1 MRGRTMYVA
10 VLLVA
15 AILGGSW
22 LVRRG
27 LATPARRGRLTSA
40 QGQRLLNDVMQ
51 RVQSSWVDSTNTDG
65 LYRRA
70 AIGIVQQLG
79 DPNSAYLSA
88 DRLRRLREVTT
99 GNYRGVGLS
108 VDQREGWI
116 VVTATR
122 AGSPADRAGIQVG
135 DRLVELD
142 GQSMKGWSFDEARNA
157 LRGPLGSALA
167 LSIERNGAKIPLKL
181 ERSDIH
187 VSSVTRMTMLD
198 GNVAYFA
205 VTSFSDST
213 ALEVGNTLDSLV
225 KAGATSLVLD
235 LRGNPGGLLVQGVA
249 VADLFLDRGQKIAT
263 TKGRMAGA
271 NASFTDTAPQRW
283 PKLPI
288 VVLVNAGTASSAE
301 IVAGALQ
308 DHDRAVVLGR
318 QSYGKGSAQALIN
331 LDDGAALKLTNA
343 LWFTPAGRSIDRP
356 HRIVRRGAE
365 DDTVVTDTIRPK
377 YRTDKGRTVLGGG
390 GIAPDMIVG
399 DSALAPAEKA
409 WVRAVGTRVPQFR
422 DALSAYATEVTRR
435 RLVRDADFT
444 VTPEMRDGLYKTME
458 ARSVIVSRKTYDD
471 AREAVDR
478 VLGSEIAR
486 QAFGIPGAQ
495 HRAVKHDEVIA
506 KAAALLRGVTAPA
519 DLLSRVGSTAG
530 SPH

>member
-1 MRGRTMYVA
+1 MRGRTIYVA

-15 AILGGSW
+15 VILGGSW

-40 QGQRLLNDVMQ
+40 QGQRLLNEVMQ
-51 RVQSSWVDSTNTDG
+51 RVQSSWVDSTSTDA

-70 AIGIVQQLG
+70 AIGIVQELG

-122 AGSPADRAGIQVG
+122 AGQPADRAGIQVG

-142 GQSMKGWSFDEARNA
+142 GHSMKGWSFDEARNA

-187 VSSVTRMTMLD
+187 VSSVTRMAMLD
-198 GNVAYFA
+198 DNVAYFA

-249 VADLFLDRGQKIAT
+249 VAELFLDPGQKIVT

-288 VVLVNAGTASSAE
+288 VVL
-301 IVAGALQ
+301 
-308 DHDRAVVLGR
+308 GR

-331 LDDGAALKLTNA
+331 LEDGAALKLTNA

-365 DDTVVTDTIRPK
+365 DDTVATDTIRPK

-390 GIAPDMIVG
+390 GIAPDLIVG

-435 RLVRDADFT
+435 KLVQDADFT
-444 VTPEMRDGLYKTME
+444 VTPEMRDGLYKMME

-478 VLGSEIAR
+478 VLGSEIVR

-495 HRAVKHDEVIA
+495 HRAVKNDEVIA
-506 KAAALLRGVTAPA
+506 KAAALLRGVAAPA
-519 DLLSRVGSTAG
+519 DLLARVESAAR

>member
-1 MRGRTMYVA
+1 MRGRAFYVA
-10 VLLVA
+10 LLLVA
-15 AILGGSW
+15 VIVGGSW

-27 LATPARRGRLTSA
+27 LAAPAQRGRLTTA
-40 QGQRLLNDVMQ
+40 QGQRLLRDVLQ
-51 RVQSSWVDSTNTDG
+51 RVQSSWVDSTNTDE

-70 AIGIVQQLG
+70 AIGIVQELG

-88 DRLRRLREVTT
+88 DRVRRLREVTT

-108 VDQREGWI
+108 ADQREGWI

-122 AGSPADRAGIQVG
+122 AGAPADRAGIQVG
-135 DRLVELD
+135 DRLVEID

-187 VSSVTRMTMLD
+187 VSSVTRMAMLD
-198 GNVAYFA
+198 IRVAYFA

-249 VADLFLDRGQKIAT
+249 VADLFLDPGQKIVT
-263 TKGRMAGA
+263 TKGRMPGA

-318 QSYGKGSAQALIN
+318 QSYGKGSAQALIK

-343 LWFTPAGRSIDRP
+343 LWYTPAGRSIDRP
-356 HRIVRRGAE
+356 HRIARRGAD
-365 DDTVVTDTIRPK
+365 DDTAATDAIRPK
-377 YRTDKGRTVLGGG
+377 YRTDNGRTVLGGG
-390 GIAPDMIVG
+390 GIAPDMIIG
-399 DSALAPAEKA
+399 DSVLAPAEKA
-409 WVRAVGTRVPQFR
+409 WVRAVGTKVPQFR
-422 DALSAYATEVTRR
+422 EALSAYATDVTRR
-435 RLVRDADFT
+435 KLMKDADFT
-444 VTPEMRDGLYKTME
+444 VTSELRDGLFKMME
-458 ARSVIVSRKTYDD
+458 SKNVIVARRTYDD
-471 AREAVDR
+471 AHEAIDR
-478 VLGSEIAR
+478 VLGSEIAL

-495 HRAVKHDEVIA
+495 RRAVKHDDVIS
-506 KAAALLRGVTAPA
+506 KAAALLRGVAAPA
-519 DLLSRVGSTAG
+519 ELLARVETAAG

>member
-1 MRGRTMYVA
+1 MRGRAFYVA

-15 AILGGSW
+15 VIAAGSW

-27 LATPARRGRLTSA
+27 LATPTQRGRLTSA
-40 QGQRLLNDVMQ
+40 QGQRLLSDVMQ
-51 RVQSSWVDSTNTDG
+51 RVQASWVDSTNTDE

-70 AIGIVQQLG
+70 AIGVVQELG
-79 DPNSAYLSA
+79 DPNSAYLTA

-122 AGSPADRAGIQVG
+122 AGSPADRSGIQVG

-157 LRGPLGSALA
+157 LRGPIGSALA

-187 VSSVTRMTMLD
+187 VSSVTRMSMLP

-205 VTSFSDST
+205 VLSFSDST
-213 ALEVGNTLDSLV
+213 ALEVANTLDSLV

-249 VADLFLDRGQKIAT
+249 VADLFLDPGQKIVT
-263 TKGRMAGA
+263 TKGRMSGA

-318 QSYGKGSAQALIN
+318 QSYGKGSAQALIT
-331 LDDGAALKLTNA
+331 LGDGAALKLTNA
-343 LWFTPAGRSIDRP
+343 LWYTPAGRSIDRP
-356 HRIVRRGAE
+356 HRLVRRGAA
-365 DDTVVTDTIRPK
+365 DDTVVIDTVRPK

-390 GIAPDMIVG
+390 GIAPDLIVG
-399 DSALAPAEKA
+399 DSTLAPAEKA
-409 WVRAVGTRVPQFR
+409 WVRAVGTKVPQFR
-422 DALSAYATEVTRR
+422 DALSAYATDVTRR
-435 RLVRDADFT
+435 KLVKDPDFT
-444 VTPEMRDGLYKTME
+444 VTPAMRDGLYKMME
-458 ARSVIVSRKTYDD
+458 SKNVVVSRKVYD
-471 AREAVDR
+471 AAHEAVAR

-495 HRAVKHDEVIA
+495 HRAVKSDEVIA
-506 KAAALLRGVTAPA
+506 KAAALLRGAVTPKE
-519 DLLSRVGSTAG
+519 LFTRVETTAG

>member
-1 MRGRTMYVA
+1 MRGRAFYVS

-15 AILGGSW
+15 VIFAGSW

-27 LATPARRGRLTSA
+27 LAAPAQRGRLTSA

-51 RVQSSWVDSTNTDG
+51 RIQTSWVDSTNTDE

-70 AIGIVQQLG
+70 AVGVVQELG
-79 DPNSAYLSA
+79 DPNSVYLAA

-157 LRGPLGSALA
+157 LRGPIGSALA

-187 VSSVTRMTMLD
+187 VSSVTRMAMLP

-205 VTSFSDST
+205 VLSFSDST
-213 ALEVGNTLDSLV
+213 ALEVSNTLDSLV

-249 VADLFLDRGQKIAT
+249 VADLFLDPGQKIVT
-263 TKGRMAGA
+263 TKGRMPGA
-271 NASFTDTAPQRW
+271 NATFTDSSSQRW
-283 PKLPI
+283 PTLPI

-318 QSYGKGSAQALIN
+318 QSYGKGSAQGLIN
-331 LDDGAALKLTNA
+331 LNDGAALKLTNA
-343 LWFTPAGRSIDRP
+343 LWYTPAGRSIDRP
-356 HRIVRRGAE
+356 RRLVRRGAA
-365 DDTVVTDTIRPK
+365 DDTVPTDSIRPK
-377 YRTDKGRTVLGGG
+377 FRTDKGRTVLGGG
-390 GIAPDMIVG
+390 GITPDMILG

-409 WVRAVGTRVPQFR
+409 WVRAVGTKVPQFR
-422 DALSAYATEVTRR
+422 DALSDYATEVTRR
-435 RLVRDADFT
+435 RLVKDSDFT
-444 VTPEMRDGLYKTME
+444 VTAGMRDGLYRTME
-458 ARSVIVSRKTYDD
+458 SKGVIVARKTYDD
-471 AREAVDR
+471 AREAIDR

-486 QAFGIPGAQ
+486 QAFGISGAQ
-495 HRAVKHDEVIA
+495 HRAVRSDDVIA
-506 KAAALLRGVTAPA
+506 KAAALLRGVAAPA
-519 DLLSRVGSTAG
+519 ELFSRVA
-530 SPH
+530 PH

>member
-1 MRGRTMYVA
+1 MRARSLYVA

-15 AILGGSW
+15 VIIAGSW
-22 LVRRG
+22 LLRRG
-27 LATPARRGRLTSA
+27 LATPAQRGRITSA
-40 QGQRLLNDVMQ
+40 QGQQLLNDVMK
-51 RVQSSWVDSTNTDG
+51 RVQSSWVDSTNTDE

-70 AIGIVQQLG
+70 AVGIVQELG
-79 DPNSAYLSA
+79 DPNSAYLTA
-88 DRLRRLREVTT
+88 DRMRRLREVTT

-108 VDQREGWI
+108 VDQHEGWI

-122 AGSPADRAGIQVG
+122 SGLPADRAGIQVG

-157 LRGPLGSALA
+157 LRGPLGSILA
-167 LSIERNGAKIPLKL
+167 LTIERNGAKIPLKL

-187 VSSVTRMTMLD
+187 VSSVTRMAMLE

-213 ALEVGNTLDSLV
+213 ALEVGTTLDSLV
-225 KAGATSLVLD
+225 KGGATSLVLD
-235 LRGNPGGLLVQGVA
+235 LRGNPGGLLAQGVA
-249 VADLFLDRGQKIAT
+249 VADLFLDPGQKIVT
-263 TKGRMAGA
+263 TKGRMSGA

-288 VVLVNAGTASSAE
+288 VVLVNSGTASSAE

-308 DHDRAVVLGR
+308 DHDRAAVLGR

-331 LDDGAALKLTNA
+331 LPDGAALKLTNA
-343 LWFTPAGRSIDRP
+343 LWFTPAGRSINRP
-356 HRIVRRGAE
+356 HSTARRAAG
-365 DDTVVTDTIRPK
+365 DDTVATEPMRPK

-390 GIAPDMIVG
+390 GIAPDLIVG

-409 WVRAVGTRVPQFR
+409 WVRAVGTKVPQFR
-422 DALSAYATEVTRR
+422 DALTVYATEVTRR
-435 RLVRDADFT
+435 KLVKDAEFA
-444 VTPEMRDGLYKTME
+444 VTPDMRDGLYKIMQ
-458 ARSVIVSRKTYDD
+458 AKGVIVPRKIFDD
-471 AREAVDR
+471 ARDAIDR

-495 HRAVKHDEVIA
+495 HRAVKNDDVIA
-506 KAAALLRGVTAPA
+506 RAAALLHGVAAPTELFARVQATAA
-519 DLLSRVGSTAG
+519 
-530 SPH
+530 SPR